1 MARRQHVTIVL
12 PFLTEKSQQLRPAGL
27 VLDAADLLVVSRQV
41 MKLEQVDDGDVDQLL
56 GAEGLLQNQPLHA
69 HASIHKHTRTQSQH
83 PKSTAH
89 LACTVRSLT
98 WKCSSSRS
106 LRESSLSTLL
116 LR

>member
-69 HASIHKHTRTQSQH
+69 HASIHKQTHTHT
-83 PKSTAH
+83 KSAH
-89 LACTVRSLT
+89 KVSILSRRHT
-98 WKCSSSRS
+98 WHAQCAASPGSAPPAA
-106 LRESSLSTLL
+106 L
-116 LR
+116 